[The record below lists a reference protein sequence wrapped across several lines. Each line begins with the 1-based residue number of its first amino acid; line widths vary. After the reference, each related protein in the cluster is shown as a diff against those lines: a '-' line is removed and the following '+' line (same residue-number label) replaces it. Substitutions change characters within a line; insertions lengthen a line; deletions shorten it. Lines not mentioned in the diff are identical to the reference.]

1 MIQGGTFIPPD
12 RKLIPDISFAYSVL
26 TLKKFEY
33 LRFTD
38 LKPLKIGE
46 QQLPDASKSWFC
58 RGRSRDQQAPVAAVQ
73 LLKVADAVIHRSIKL
88 VVYIALLLLR
98 LIVKAPGIDRSRDLK
113 VSVFHSF
120 SALCPPDIALS

>member
-1 MIQGGTFIPPD
+1 MIQGGTFIPSD

-33 LRFTD
+33 SCFPD

-73 LLKVADAVIHRSIKL
+73 LLKAADAVLHQSTKL
-88 VVYIALLLLR
+88 VVYILPALLLLR
-98 LIVKAPGIDRSRDLK
+98 LIVKTSGIDRLRDPK
-113 VSVFHSF
+113 
-120 SALCPPDIALS
+120 